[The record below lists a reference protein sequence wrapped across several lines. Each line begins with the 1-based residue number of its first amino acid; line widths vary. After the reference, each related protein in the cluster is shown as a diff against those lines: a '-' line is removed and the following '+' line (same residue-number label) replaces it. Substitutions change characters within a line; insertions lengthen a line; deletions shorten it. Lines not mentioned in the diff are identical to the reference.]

1 MNQTIKAALF
11 DIDRTLLAQG
21 THEITPRNLKA
32 LEDLR
37 NAGVTLIVA
46 TGRAPFAAR
55 DALGKFEPDYL
66 VCATGALVQD
76 RAGKPVYANYMTQEE
91 MYALVD
97 YCEDYELPLDFVYDE
112 GYVAYVE
119 YEKLKQL
126 STSSSGKFVLD
137 GEDQVRHLQGLPYVA
152 CVYALPGQFDGF
164 FEKYGHLNLRT
175 LPFANGCGFHDV
187 VHENDDKADSIE
199 MLLNRLGLTWEQ
211 TAAFGDGLN
220 DEKMLSCAGMPV
232 VMENG
237 EDNLKLPGRVIAP
250 ACKDDGVAQ
259 VIETL
264 LLK

>member
-1 MNQTIKAALF
+1 MSGSSFGKLF
-11 DIDRTLLAQG
+11 RITTWGESHGAGIGVVIDGCPAGILL
-21 THEITPRNLKA
+21 N
-32 LEDLR
+32 EDMIQAFL
-37 NAGVTLIVA
+37 
-46 TGRAPFAAR
+46 
-55 DALGKFEPDYL
+55 
-66 VCATGALVQD
+66 D
-76 RAGKPVYANYMTQEE
+76 R
-91 MYALVD
+91 
-97 YCEDYELPLDFVYDE
+97 
-112 GYVAYVE
+112 
-119 YEKLKQL
+119 
-126 STSSSGKFVLD
+126 
-137 GEDQVRHLQGLPYVA
+137 RR
-152 CVYALPGQFDGF
+152 PGQSKYTTKRSETDAVEILSGVFEGKTTGTPISLLVRNQDQRSRDYGNIAHTFRPGHADYGF

>member
-1 MNQTIKAALF
+1 M
-11 DIDRTLLAQG
+11 
-21 THEITPRNLKA
+21 
-32 LEDLR
+32 
-37 NAGVTLIVA
+37 
-46 TGRAPFAAR
+46 
-55 DALGKFEPDYL
+55 
-66 VCATGALVQD
+66 
-76 RAGKPVYANYMTQEE
+76 
-91 MYALVD
+91 
-97 YCEDYELPLDFVYDE
+97 
-112 GYVAYVE
+112 
-119 YEKLKQL
+119 
-126 STSSSGKFVLD
+126 
-137 GEDQVRHLQGLPYVA
+137 
-152 CVYALPGQFDGF
+152 
-164 FEKYGHLNLRT
+164 NLRT